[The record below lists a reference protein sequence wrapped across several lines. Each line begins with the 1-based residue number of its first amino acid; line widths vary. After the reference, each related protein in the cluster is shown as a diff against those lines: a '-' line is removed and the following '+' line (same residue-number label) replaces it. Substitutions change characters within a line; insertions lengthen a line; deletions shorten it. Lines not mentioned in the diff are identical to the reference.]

1 MHKFCTRI
9 LIAVLLAG
17 PPVFNSIP
25 AWSASPQR
33 DDAQLEHILS
43 ELDKTSRDFRT
54 LEAKIRNTKYTR
66 IVDDTSV
73 ESGQLWF
80 RRDPRG
86 NKIKIEFKKPSQR
99 DILIADSRVVI
110 YYPKIN
116 KLDNYELGSDS
127 MQNKAELG
135 LLAGVGSSG
144 QTLRNTYTIRYLGE
158 ERIDGKKTVK
168 LALSPRDPKAKTL
181 FSTQEVWLDS
191 NDWLPVRQKLVE
203 SSGDSLT
210 IDFSDVKRNDRIS
223 DKVFRIKNATIK

>member
-1 MHKFCTRI
+1 MRLVRFKALTTVWVA
-9 LIAVLLAG
+9 AVVLMAA
-17 PPVFNSIP
+17 PVS
-25 AWSASPQR
+25 SANPQK

-43 ELDKTSRDFRT
+43 ELDKSARDFRT
-54 LEAKIRNTKYTR
+54 LEAKIRNTKYTKV
-66 IVDDTSV
+66 VDDTSV

-99 DILIADSRVVI
+99 EILIADSRVLI

-116 KLDNYELGSDS
+116 KLDKYELGSDS
-127 MQNKAELG
+127 MQSKAELG

-158 ERIDGKKTVK
+158 EKIDGKKTVK
-168 LALSPRDPKAKTL
+168 LALTPRDSKAKSL
-181 FSTQEVWLDS
+181 FSMQEVWLDS
-191 NDWLPVRQKLVE
+191 NDWLPIRQKLVE

-210 IDFSDVKRNDRIS
+210 IDFSDVKKNDRIS
-223 DKVFRIKNATIK
+223 DKVFRIKATVK